1 MRLFA
6 CQACGNAVHF
16 DNTACLSC
24 GRKLGYLPERFAV
37 TALEPNDDGSW
48 RALADPGRRG
58 VVLCDNARFDACN
71 WLLPA
76 EQAGGYCRCCRHNR
90 VVPDLTV
97 AENLAAWRRLEL
109 ARHHL
114 FYSLTRWR
122 LPLAD
127 RTEAPETGLAFDLL
141 ADVADATGAVKPV
154 MTGHAD
160 GIITLAL
167 AEADDAAREARRT
180 AMAEPYRALL
190 GHFRH
195 EIAHYYWD
203 RLVRDGGPLDA
214 CRDVFGDD
222 RADYGAALKRHYAE
236 GPPADWRERYISAY
250 ASAHA
255 WEDFAETFAHYTHM
269 VDALE
274 TAHAYGLVV
283 RTRVATASELDAEVD
298 FDPYVAGS
306 IDDLIPAWIPVTVAV
321 NSLNRSMGQPD
332 LYPFVT
338 APAVVA
344 KLAFIHDLIRHA
356 GRRS

>member
-1 MRLFA
+1 MRVFA

-16 DNTACLSC
+16 ENTTCLSC

-37 TALEPNDDGSW
+37 TALEPAGDGAW
-48 RALADPGRRG
+48 RVVADPGQRERM
-58 VVLCDNARFDACN
+58 LCDNAQHDACN

-76 EQAGGYCRCCRHNR
+76 GETGGFCRCCRHNR
-90 VVPDLTV
+90 TVPDLGL
-97 AENLAAWRRLEL
+97 ADNLAAWRRMEL

-122 LPLAD
+122 LPLTD

-141 ADVADATGAVKPV
+141 ADVADANGAVKPV

-160 GIITLAL
+160 GVITLAL
-167 AEADDAAREARRT
+167 AEADDATREARRS
-180 AMAEPYRALL
+180 AMAEPYRTLL

-203 RLVRDGGPLDA
+203 RLVRDGGELGA
-214 CRDVFGDD
+214 YRRVFGDD
-222 RADYGAALKRHYAE
+222 RADYGEALQHYYAA
-236 GPPADWRERYISAY
+236 GPTPDWRERHISAY
-250 ASAHA
+250 ASAHP

-274 TAHAYGLVV
+274 TAHAYGLIV
-283 RTRVATASELDAEVD
+283 RTRIATASDLDAQVD
-298 FDPYVAGS
+298 FDPYVSGT
-306 IDDLIPAWIPVTVAV
+306 IDDLIAAWIPVTVAV

-338 APAVVA
+338 APAVVE
-344 KLAFIHDLIRHA
+344 KLGFVHDLL
-356 GRRS
+356 RRAARRA